1 MQYIFQYR
9 VQLPDTNEI
18 DTQFLFD
25 HSSIDE
31 QKQTLDRLNKQYID
45 IIPIEV
51 RNEDVEYIKKFF
63 DIWTEL
69 IFDTKNLQ
77 FYPPEEQLQ
86 KLRVKQIDILNNY
99 TYSLLTPTDW
109 VVTKIQETEIFYGK
123 DSEEFQSMHNKYEPI
138 ILERLKIREFN
149 KIIENYLN
157 TTNSWLFMV
166 YLYTNLDTLF
176 KLPDAN
182 TLNMVIQNIQLQI
195 SQM

>member
-123 DSEEFQSMHNKYEPI
+123 DSEEFQSMYNKYEPI

-149 KIIENYLN
+149 EIIENYLN

-182 TLNMVIQNIQLQI
+182 TLNMVMQNIQLQI